1 MNDLNDSDREFWN
14 MIDNEYGM
22 YDTLDPSISP
32 FNNYIFNVIQPVPGV
47 IILINEDLN
56 GKETW

>member
-1 MNDLNDSDREFWN
+1 MDGSNDLDREFWD

-22 YDTLDPSISP
+22 YDTLDPSVSP
-32 FNNYIFNVIQPVPGV
+32 FQNIFSVIQPVPGV

>member
-1 MNDLNDSDREFWN
+1 MEEDKDFWDI
-14 MIDNEYGM
+14 IDNEYGV

-32 FNNYIFNVIQPVPGV
+32 FHNYAFSMFQPVPGI